1 MCSPR
6 FLELRVCMF
15 LRITIVL
22 LSVFA
27 FRVYGDPIQPIDQQI
42 NNQISQ
48 DKSRYQQ
55 TQLATKDILDDNTEK
70 KEDKLYFEPEQDCYE
85 IKLIRLESER
95 KMTNMLSLQRYVDQ
109 AVGQCIG
116 VYGVET
122 LAKGLQ
128 DKIIKIGYVTTRVDI
143 PEQNISKGLLKL
155 KIIPGTVDNIKLTGN
170 SSEYI
175 SLLNTLPTEKGK
187 ILNLRDLEQGLENL
201 ERIPGV
207 KANIELIPGKAFS
220 TTDIEIER
228 IQSSYFNIGGW
239 LNNTGSRQTGKN
251 QVGVTVYG
259 NNLTSLNDTIYVSM
273 GKNLENRSRFSTKNQ
288 AIYYAIPYNYWLYS
302 IYASK
307 SNYKQTIND
316 SIMSYKY
323 YGENR
328 YLNFSASHVFLRGQS
343 YKDSLTLQLMKRKSR
358 YHLEDISLLSQE
370 RDLTNINIGLNHR
383 QNINNST
390 IDASINYQRN
400 VQWLGAKPSWD
411 MQYGDVSKMGRIITI
426 DVNAVIPFAFDNFV
440 MSYNPQVFVQY
451 TPDNLTIQ
459 DQFSLGN
466 RWTVRG
472 FDEEYSLIGDKG
484 FYLRNEFN
492 FYFPNTSIYPY
503 YALDYGRIIGDVY
516 PIGLYSNDQL
526 LGSALGV
533 RGNLNIFSYDLYVA
547 VPLYKPAEYET
558 SGLNIGLN
566 VQWFW

>member
-1 MCSPR
+1 
-6 FLELRVCMF
+6 MF
-15 LRITIVL
+15 LRLTIIS

-27 FRVYGDPIQPIDQQI
+27 FMVYADPIQPIDQQI

-55 TQLATKDILDDNTEK
+55 TQLTTKDVLDDKAEI
-70 KEDKLYFEPEQDCYE
+70 KEDKLYFQPEQNCYD
-85 IKLIRLESER
+85 IKSIHLDTER
-95 KMTNMLSLQRYVDQ
+95 KIANMRLLQQYVDQ
-109 AVGQCIG
+109 AVGQCLGI
-116 VYGVET
+116 YGMET

-128 DKIIKIGYVTTRVDI
+128 DKIIKIGYVTTRVNI

-155 KIIPGTVDNIKLTGN
+155 KIIPGTVDNIKLTDN

-175 SLLNTLPTEKGK
+175 SLFNTMPTEKGK
-187 ILNLRDLEQGLENL
+187 VLNLRDLEQGLENL

-207 KANIELIPGKAFS
+207 KTNIELMPGKEFS

-228 IQSSYFNIGGW
+228 VQSSYFNVGGW
-239 LNNTGSRQTGKN
+239 LNNAGSRQTGKN
-251 QVGVTVYG
+251 QIGVTVYG

-273 GKNLENRSRFSTKNQ
+273 GKNLENRARYSTKNQ
-288 AIYYAIPYNYWLYS
+288 AIYYAVPYNYWLYS
-302 IYASK
+302 VYVSK

-343 YKDSLTLQLMKRKSR
+343 YKDSLTFQLMKRKSR

-390 IDASINYQRN
+390 VDASINYQRN
-400 VQWLGAKPSWD
+400 VQWLGAKTSWD
-411 MQYGDVSKMGRIITI
+411 MEYGDVSKMGRIITI
-426 DVNAVIPFAFDNFV
+426 DVNAVIPFSFDNFV
-440 MSYNPQVFVQY
+440 MSYNPQVFIQY

-484 FYLRNEFN
+484 FYFRNEFN
-492 FYFPNTSIYPY
+492 FYFPNVSIYPY
-503 YALDYGRIIGDVY
+503 YALDYGRIIGDIY

-533 RGNLNIFSYDLYVA
+533 RGNFNIFNYDLFIA

-558 SGLNIGLN
+558 SDLNIGLN

>member
-1 MCSPR
+1 
-6 FLELRVCMF
+6 MF
-15 LRITIVL
+15 LRLTIIS

-27 FRVYGDPIQPIDQQI
+27 FMVYADPIQPIDQQI

-55 TQLATKDILDDNTEK
+55 TQLTTKDVLDDKAEI
-70 KEDKLYFEPEQDCYE
+70 KEDKLYFQPEQNCYD
-85 IKLIRLESER
+85 IKSIHLDTER
-95 KMTNMLSLQRYVDQ
+95 KIANMRLLQQYVDQ
-109 AVGQCIG
+109 AVGQCLGI
-116 VYGVET
+116 YGMET

-128 DKIIKIGYVTTRVDI
+128 DKIIKIGYVTTRVNI

-155 KIIPGTVDNIKLTGN
+155 KIIPGTVDNIKLTDN

-175 SLLNTLPTEKGK
+175 SLFNTMPTEKGK
-187 ILNLRDLEQGLENL
+187 VLNLRDLEQGLENL

-207 KANIELIPGKAFS
+207 KTNIELMPGKEFS

-228 IQSSYFNIGGW
+228 VQSSYFNVGGW
-239 LNNTGSRQTGKN
+239 LNNAGSRQTGKN
-251 QVGVTVYG
+251 QIGVTVYG

-273 GKNLENRSRFSTKNQ
+273 GKNLENRARYSTKNQ
-288 AIYYAIPYNYWLYS
+288 AIYYAVPYNYWLYS
-302 IYASK
+302 VYASK

-328 YLNFSASHVFLRGQS
+328 YLNFSASHIFLRGQS
-343 YKDSLTLQLMKRKSR
+343 YKDSLTFQLMKRKSR

-390 IDASINYQRN
+390 VDVSINYQRN

-411 MQYGDVSKMGRIITI
+411 MEYGDVSKMGRIITI
-426 DVNAVIPFAFDNFV
+426 DVNAVIPFSFDNFV
-440 MSYNPQVFVQY
+440 MSYNPQVFIQY

-484 FYLRNEFN
+484 FYFRNEFN
-492 FYFPNTSIYPY
+492 FYFPNVSIYPY
-503 YALDYGRIIGDVY
+503 YALDYGRIIGDIY

-533 RGNLNIFSYDLYVA
+533 RGNFNIFNYDLFIA

-558 SGLNIGLN
+558 SDLNIGLN

>member
-1 MCSPR
+1 
-6 FLELRVCMF
+6 MF
-15 LRITIVL
+15 LRLTIIS

-27 FRVYGDPIQPIDQQI
+27 FMVYADPIQPIDQQI

-55 TQLATKDILDDNTEK
+55 TQLTTKDVLDDKAEI
-70 KEDKLYFEPEQDCYE
+70 KEDKLYFQPEQNCYE
-85 IKLIRLESER
+85 IKSIHLDTER
-95 KMTNMLSLQRYVDQ
+95 KIANMRLLQQYVDQ
-109 AVGQCIG
+109 AVGQCLGI
-116 VYGVET
+116 YGMET

-128 DKIIKIGYVTTRVDI
+128 DKIIKIGYVTTRVNI

-155 KIIPGTVDNIKLTGN
+155 KIIPGTVDNIKLTDN

-175 SLLNTLPTEKGK
+175 SLFNTMPTEKGK
-187 ILNLRDLEQGLENL
+187 VLNLRDLEQGLENL

-207 KANIELIPGKAFS
+207 KTNIELMPGKEFS

-228 IQSSYFNIGGW
+228 VQSSYFNVGGW
-239 LNNTGSRQTGKN
+239 LNNAGSRQTGKN
-251 QVGVTVYG
+251 QIGVTVYG

-273 GKNLENRSRFSTKNQ
+273 GKNLENRARYSTKNQ
-288 AIYYAIPYNYWLYS
+288 AVYYAVPYNYWLYS
-302 IYASK
+302 VYASK

-343 YKDSLTLQLMKRKSR
+343 YKDSLTFQLMKRKSR

-390 IDASINYQRN
+390 VDASINYQRN

-411 MQYGDVSKMGRIITI
+411 MEYGDVSKMGRIITI
-426 DVNAVIPFAFDNFV
+426 DVNAVIPFSFDNFV
-440 MSYNPQVFVQY
+440 MSYNPQVFIQY

-484 FYLRNEFN
+484 FYFRNEFN
-492 FYFPNTSIYPY
+492 FYFPNVSIYPY
-503 YALDYGRIIGDVY
+503 YALDYGRIIGDIY

-533 RGNLNIFSYDLYVA
+533 RGNFNIFNYDLFIA

-558 SGLNIGLN
+558 SDLNIGLN

>member
-1 MCSPR
+1 
-6 FLELRVCMF
+6 MF
-15 LRITIVL
+15 LRLTIL
-22 LSVFA
+22 SLSVFT
-27 FRVYGDPIQPIDQQI
+27 FMVYGEPIQPIDQQI
-42 NNQISQ
+42 SNQISQ

-55 TQLATKDILDDNTEK
+55 TQLATKDVLDDKTERK
-70 KEDKLYFEPEQDCYE
+70 DDELYFQPEQDCYE
-85 IKLIRLESER
+85 IKSVYLES
-95 KMTNMLSLQRYVDQ
+95 KIKIANMRSFQHYTDQ

-116 VYGVET
+116 IYGVER

-128 DKIIKIGYVTTRVDI
+128 DKIIKVGYVTTRVDI
-143 PEQNISKGLLKL
+143 PEQNISTGILRL
-155 KIIPGTVDNIKLTGN
+155 KIIPGTVDNIKLTDN
-170 SSEYI
+170 SNGYI
-175 SLLNTLPTEKGK
+175 SLFNTMPTEKGK
-187 ILNLRDLEQGLENL
+187 VLNLRDLEQGLENL
-201 ERIPGV
+201 ERIPNV
-207 KANIELIPGKAFS
+207 KANIELMPGREFS

-228 IQSSYFNIGGW
+228 VQSSYFNVGGW
-239 LNNTGSRQTGKN
+239 LNNAGSRQTGKN

-259 NNLTSLNDTIYVSM
+259 HNLTSLNDTVYVSM
-273 GKNLENRSRFSTKNQ
+273 GKNLENRARYSTKNQ
-288 AIYYAIPYNYWLYS
+288 AVYYAVPYNYWLYS
-302 IYASK
+302 FYASK

-343 YKDSLTLQLMKRKSR
+343 YKDSLTLQLIKRKSR

-411 MQYGDVSKMGRIITI
+411 MEYGDVSKMGRVMTI
-426 DVNAVIPFAFDNFV
+426 DVNAVIPFSFDNFV
-440 MSYNPQVFVQY
+440 MSYNPQVFIQY

-484 FYLRNEFN
+484 FYFRNEFN
-492 FYFPNTSIYPY
+492 FYFPNTSVYPY
-503 YALDYGRIIGDVY
+503 FALDYGRIIGNVY
-516 PIGLYSNDQL
+516 PIGLYSDDQL
-526 LGSALGV
+526 LGSALGI
-533 RGNLNIFSYDLYVA
+533 RGRLNIFSYDMFMA

-558 SGLNIGLN
+558 SNLNVGLN

>member
-1 MCSPR
+1 
-6 FLELRVCMF
+6 MF
-15 LRITIVL
+15 LRLTIIS

-27 FRVYGDPIQPIDQQI
+27 FMVYADPIQPIDQQI

-55 TQLATKDILDDNTEK
+55 TQLTTKDVLDDKAEI
-70 KEDKLYFEPEQDCYE
+70 KEDKLYFQPEQNCYE
-85 IKLIRLESER
+85 IKSIHLDTER
-95 KMTNMLSLQRYVDQ
+95 KIANMRLLQQYVDQ
-109 AVGQCIG
+109 AVGQCLGI
-116 VYGVET
+116 YGMET

-128 DKIIKIGYVTTRVDI
+128 DKIIKIGYVTTRVNI

-155 KIIPGTVDNIKLTGN
+155 KIIPGTVDNIKLTDN

-175 SLLNTLPTEKGK
+175 SLFNTMPTEKGK
-187 ILNLRDLEQGLENL
+187 VLNLRDLEQGLENL

-207 KANIELIPGKAFS
+207 KTNIELMPGKEFS

-228 IQSSYFNIGGW
+228 VQSSYFNVGGW
-239 LNNTGSRQTGKN
+239 LNNAGSRQTGKN
-251 QVGVTVYG
+251 QIGVTVYG

-273 GKNLENRSRFSTKNQ
+273 GKNLENRARYSTKNQ
-288 AIYYAIPYNYWLYS
+288 AIYYAVPYNYWLYS
-302 IYASK
+302 VYASK

-343 YKDSLTLQLMKRKSR
+343 YKDSLTFQLMKRKSR

-390 IDASINYQRN
+390 VDASINYQRN

-411 MQYGDVSKMGRIITI
+411 MEYGDVSKMGWIITI
-426 DVNAVIPFAFDNFV
+426 DVNAVIPFSFDNFV
-440 MSYNPQVFVQY
+440 MSYNPQVFIQY

-484 FYLRNEFN
+484 FYFRNEFN
-492 FYFPNTSIYPY
+492 FYFPNVSIYPY
-503 YALDYGRIIGDVY
+503 YALDYGRIIGDIY

-533 RGNLNIFSYDLYVA
+533 RGNFNIFNYDLFIA

-558 SGLNIGLN
+558 SDLNIGLN

>member
-1 MCSPR
+1 
-6 FLELRVCMF
+6 MF
-15 LRITIVL
+15 LRLTIIS

-27 FRVYGDPIQPIDQQI
+27 FMVYADPIQPIDQQI

-55 TQLATKDILDDNTEK
+55 TQLTTKDVLDDKAEI
-70 KEDKLYFEPEQDCYE
+70 KEDKLYFQPEQNCYE
-85 IKLIRLESER
+85 IKSIHLDTER
-95 KMTNMLSLQRYVDQ
+95 KIANMRLLQQYVDQ
-109 AVGQCIG
+109 AVGQCLGI
-116 VYGVET
+116 YGMET

-128 DKIIKIGYVTTRVDI
+128 DKIIKIGYVTTRINI

-155 KIIPGTVDNIKLTGN
+155 KIIPGTVDNIKLTDN

-175 SLLNTLPTEKGK
+175 SLFNTMPTEKGK
-187 ILNLRDLEQGLENL
+187 VLNLRDLEQGLENL

-207 KANIELIPGKAFS
+207 KTNIELMPGKEFS

-228 IQSSYFNIGGW
+228 VQSSYFNVGGW
-239 LNNTGSRQTGKN
+239 LNNAGSRQTGKN
-251 QVGVTVYG
+251 QIGVTVYG

-273 GKNLENRSRFSTKNQ
+273 GKNLENRARYSTKNQ
-288 AIYYAIPYNYWLYS
+288 AIYYAVPYNYWLYS
-302 IYASK
+302 VYASK

-343 YKDSLTLQLMKRKSR
+343 YKDSLTFQLMKRKSR

-390 IDASINYQRN
+390 VDASINYQRN

-411 MQYGDVSKMGRIITI
+411 MEYGDVSKMGRIITI
-426 DVNAVIPFAFDNFV
+426 DVNAVIPFSFDNFV
-440 MSYNPQVFVQY
+440 MSYNPQVFIQY

-484 FYLRNEFN
+484 FYFRNEFN
-492 FYFPNTSIYPY
+492 FYFPNVSIYPY
-503 YALDYGRIIGDVY
+503 YALDYGRIIGDIY

-533 RGNLNIFSYDLYVA
+533 RGNFNIFNYDLFIA

-558 SGLNIGLN
+558 SDLNIGLN

>member
-1 MCSPR
+1 
-6 FLELRVCMF
+6 MF
-15 LRITIVL
+15 LRLTIIS

-27 FRVYGDPIQPIDQQI
+27 FMVYADPIQPIDQQI
-42 NNQISQ
+42 NNQISK

-55 TQLATKDILDDNTEK
+55 TQLTTKDVLDDKAEI
-70 KEDKLYFEPEQDCYE
+70 KEDKLYFQPEQNCYE
-85 IKLIRLESER
+85 IKSIHLDTER
-95 KMTNMLSLQRYVDQ
+95 KIANMRLLQQYVDQ
-109 AVGQCIG
+109 AVGQCLGI
-116 VYGVET
+116 YGMET

-128 DKIIKIGYVTTRVDI
+128 DKIIKIGYVTTRINI

-155 KIIPGTVDNIKLTGN
+155 KIIPGTVDNIKLTDN

-175 SLLNTLPTEKGK
+175 SLFNTMPTEKGK
-187 ILNLRDLEQGLENL
+187 VLNLRDLEQGLENL

-207 KANIELIPGKAFS
+207 KTNIELMPGKEFS

-228 IQSSYFNIGGW
+228 VQSSYFNVGGW
-239 LNNTGSRQTGKN
+239 LNNAGSRQTGKN
-251 QVGVTVYG
+251 QIGVTVYG

-273 GKNLENRSRFSTKNQ
+273 GKNLENRARYSTKNQ
-288 AIYYAIPYNYWLYS
+288 AIYYAVPYNYWLYS
-302 IYASK
+302 VYASK

-343 YKDSLTLQLMKRKSR
+343 YKDSLTFQLMKRKSR

-390 IDASINYQRN
+390 VDASINYQRN

-411 MQYGDVSKMGRIITI
+411 MEYGDVSKMGRIITI
-426 DVNAVIPFAFDNFV
+426 DVNAVIPFSFDNFV
-440 MSYNPQVFVQY
+440 MSYNPQVFIQY

-484 FYLRNEFN
+484 FYFRNEFN
-492 FYFPNTSIYPY
+492 FYFPNVSIYPY
-503 YALDYGRIIGDVY
+503 YALDYGRIIGDIY

-533 RGNLNIFSYDLYVA
+533 RGNFNIFNYDLFIA

-558 SGLNIGLN
+558 SDLNIGLN

>member
-1 MCSPR
+1 
-6 FLELRVCMF
+6 MF
-15 LRITIVL
+15 LRLTIIS

-27 FRVYGDPIQPIDQQI
+27 FMVYADPIQPIDQQI

-55 TQLATKDILDDNTEK
+55 TQLTTKDVLDDKAEI
-70 KEDKLYFEPEQDCYE
+70 KEDKLYFQPEQNCYE
-85 IKLIRLESER
+85 IKSIHLDTER
-95 KMTNMLSLQRYVDQ
+95 KIANMRLLQQYVDQ
-109 AVGQCIG
+109 AVGQCLGI
-116 VYGVET
+116 YGMET

-128 DKIIKIGYVTTRVDI
+128 DKIIKIGYVTTRVNI

-155 KIIPGTVDNIKLTGN
+155 KIIPGTVDNIKLTDN

-175 SLLNTLPTEKGK
+175 SLFNTMPTEKGK
-187 ILNLRDLEQGLENL
+187 VLNLRDLEQGLENL

-207 KANIELIPGKAFS
+207 KTNIELMPGKEFS

-228 IQSSYFNIGGW
+228 VQSSYFNVGGW
-239 LNNTGSRQTGKN
+239 LNNAGSRQTGKN
-251 QVGVTVYG
+251 QIGVTVYG

-273 GKNLENRSRFSTKNQ
+273 GKNLENRARYSTKNQ
-288 AIYYAIPYNYWLYS
+288 AIYYAVPYNYWLYS
-302 IYASK
+302 VYASK

-328 YLNFSASHVFLRGQS
+328 YLNFSASHIFLRGQS
-343 YKDSLTLQLMKRKSR
+343 YKDSLTFQLMKRKSR

-390 IDASINYQRN
+390 VDASINYQRN

-411 MQYGDVSKMGRIITI
+411 MEYGDVSKMGRIITI
-426 DVNAVIPFAFDNFV
+426 DVNAVIPFSFDNFV
-440 MSYNPQVFVQY
+440 MSYNPQVFIQY

-484 FYLRNEFN
+484 FYFRNEFN
-492 FYFPNTSIYPY
+492 FYFPNVSIYPY
-503 YALDYGRIIGDVY
+503 YALDYGRIIGDIY

-533 RGNLNIFSYDLYVA
+533 RGNFNIFNYDLFIA

-558 SGLNIGLN
+558 SDLNIGLN

>member
-1 MCSPR
+1 
-6 FLELRVCMF
+6 MF
-15 LRITIVL
+15 LRLTIIS

-27 FRVYGDPIQPIDQQI
+27 FMVYADPIQPIDQQI

-55 TQLATKDILDDNTEK
+55 TQLTTKDVLDDKAEI
-70 KEDKLYFEPEQDCYE
+70 KEDKLYFQPEQNCYE
-85 IKLIRLESER
+85 IKSIHLDTER
-95 KMTNMLSLQRYVDQ
+95 KIANMRLLQQYVDQ
-109 AVGQCIG
+109 AVGQCLGI
-116 VYGVET
+116 YGMET

-128 DKIIKIGYVTTRVDI
+128 DKIIKIGYVTTRINI

-155 KIIPGTVDNIKLTGN
+155 KIIPGTVDNIKLTDN

-175 SLLNTLPTEKGK
+175 SLFNTMPTEKGK
-187 ILNLRDLEQGLENL
+187 VLNLRDLEQGLENL

-207 KANIELIPGKAFS
+207 KTNIELMPGKEFS

-228 IQSSYFNIGGW
+228 VQSSYFNVGGW
-239 LNNTGSRQTGKN
+239 LNNAGSRQTGKN
-251 QVGVTVYG
+251 QIGVTVYG

-273 GKNLENRSRFSTKNQ
+273 GKNLENRARYSTKNQ

-302 IYASK
+302 VYASK

-343 YKDSLTLQLMKRKSR
+343 YKDSLTFQLMKRKSR

-390 IDASINYQRN
+390 VDASINYQRN

-411 MQYGDVSKMGRIITI
+411 MEYGDVSKMGRIITI
-426 DVNAVIPFAFDNFV
+426 DVNAVIPFSFDNFV
-440 MSYNPQVFVQY
+440 MSYNPQVFIQY

-484 FYLRNEFN
+484 FYFRNEFN
-492 FYFPNTSIYPY
+492 FYFPNVSIYPY
-503 YALDYGRIIGDVY
+503 YALDYGRIIGDIY

-533 RGNLNIFSYDLYVA
+533 RGNFNIFNYDLFIA

-558 SGLNIGLN
+558 SDLNIGLN

>member
-1 MCSPR
+1 
-6 FLELRVCMF
+6 MF
-15 LRITIVL
+15 LRLTIIS

-27 FRVYGDPIQPIDQQI
+27 FMVYADPIQPIDQQI

-55 TQLATKDILDDNTEK
+55 TQLTTKDVLDDKAEI
-70 KEDKLYFEPEQDCYE
+70 KEDKLYFQPEQNCYE
-85 IKLIRLESER
+85 IKSIHLDTER
-95 KMTNMLSLQRYVDQ
+95 KIANMRLLQQYVDQ
-109 AVGQCIG
+109 AVGQCLGI
-116 VYGVET
+116 YGMET

-128 DKIIKIGYVTTRVDI
+128 DKIIKIGYVTTRINI

-155 KIIPGTVDNIKLTGN
+155 KIIPGTVDNIKLTDN

-175 SLLNTLPTEKGK
+175 SLFNTMPTEKGK
-187 ILNLRDLEQGLENL
+187 VLNLRDLEQGLENL

-207 KANIELIPGKAFS
+207 KTNIELMPGKEFS

-228 IQSSYFNIGGW
+228 VQSSYFNVGGW
-239 LNNTGSRQTGKN
+239 LNNAGSRQTGKN
-251 QVGVTVYG
+251 QIGVTVYG

-273 GKNLENRSRFSTKNQ
+273 GKNLENRARYSTKNQ
-288 AIYYAIPYNYWLYS
+288 AIYYAVPYNYWLYS
-302 IYASK
+302 VYASK

-343 YKDSLTLQLMKRKSR
+343 YKDSLTFQLMKRKSR

-390 IDASINYQRN
+390 VDASINYQRN

-411 MQYGDVSKMGRIITI
+411 MEYGDVSKMGRIITI
-426 DVNAVIPFAFDNFV
+426 DVNAVIPFSFDNFV
-440 MSYNPQVFVQY
+440 MSYNPQVFIQY

-484 FYLRNEFN
+484 FYFRNEFN
-492 FYFPNTSIYPY
+492 FYFPNVSIYPY
-503 YALDYGRIIGDVY
+503 YALDYGRIIGDIY

-533 RGNLNIFSYDLYVA
+533 RGNFNIFNYDLFIA

-558 SGLNIGLN
+558 SDLNIGLN
-566 VQWFW
+566 IQWFW

>member
-1 MCSPR
+1 
-6 FLELRVCMF
+6 MF
-15 LRITIVL
+15 LRLTIIS

-27 FRVYGDPIQPIDQQI
+27 FMVYADPIQPIDQQI

-55 TQLATKDILDDNTEK
+55 TQLTTKDVLDDKAEI
-70 KEDKLYFEPEQDCYE
+70 KEDKLYFQPEQNCYD
-85 IKLIRLESER
+85 IKSIHLDTER
-95 KMTNMLSLQRYVDQ
+95 KIANMRLLQQYVDQ
-109 AVGQCIG
+109 AVGQCLGI
-116 VYGVET
+116 YGMET

-128 DKIIKIGYVTTRVDI
+128 DKIIKIGYVTTRVNI

-155 KIIPGTVDNIKLTGN
+155 KIIPGTVDNIKLTDN

-175 SLLNTLPTEKGK
+175 SLFNTMPTEKGK
-187 ILNLRDLEQGLENL
+187 VLNLRDLEQGLENL

-207 KANIELIPGKAFS
+207 KTNIELMPGKEFS

-228 IQSSYFNIGGW
+228 VQSSYFNVGGW
-239 LNNTGSRQTGKN
+239 LNNAGSRQTGKN
-251 QVGVTVYG
+251 QIGVTVYG

-273 GKNLENRSRFSTKNQ
+273 GKNLENRARYSTKNQ
-288 AIYYAIPYNYWLYS
+288 AIYYAVPYNYWLYS
-302 IYASK
+302 VYASK

-343 YKDSLTLQLMKRKSR
+343 YKDSLTFQLMKRKSR

-390 IDASINYQRN
+390 VDASINYQRN

-411 MQYGDVSKMGRIITI
+411 MEYGDVSKMGRIITI
-426 DVNAVIPFAFDNFV
+426 DVNAVIPFSFDNFV
-440 MSYNPQVFVQY
+440 MSYNPQVFIQY

-484 FYLRNEFN
+484 FYFRNEFN
-492 FYFPNTSIYPY
+492 FYFPNVSIYPY
-503 YALDYGRIIGDVY
+503 YALDYGRIIGDIY

-533 RGNLNIFSYDLYVA
+533 RGNFNIFNYDLFIA

-558 SGLNIGLN
+558 SDLNIGLN

>member
-1 MCSPR
+1 
-6 FLELRVCMF
+6 MF
-15 LRITIVL
+15 LRLTIIS

-27 FRVYGDPIQPIDQQI
+27 FMVYADPIQPIDQQI

-55 TQLATKDILDDNTEK
+55 TQLTTKDVLDDKAEI
-70 KEDKLYFEPEQDCYE
+70 KEDKLYFQPEQNCYE
-85 IKLIRLESER
+85 IKSIHLDAER
-95 KMTNMLSLQRYVDQ
+95 KIANMRLLQQYVDQ
-109 AVGQCIG
+109 AVGQCLGI
-116 VYGVET
+116 YGMET

-128 DKIIKIGYVTTRVDI
+128 DKIIKIGYVTTRVNI

-155 KIIPGTVDNIKLTGN
+155 KIIPGTVDNIKLTDN

-175 SLLNTLPTEKGK
+175 SLFNTMPTEKGK
-187 ILNLRDLEQGLENL
+187 VLNLRDLEQGLENL

-207 KANIELIPGKAFS
+207 KTNIELMPGKEFS

-228 IQSSYFNIGGW
+228 VQSSYFNVGGW
-239 LNNTGSRQTGKN
+239 LNNAGSRQTGKN
-251 QVGVTVYG
+251 QIGVTVYG

-273 GKNLENRSRFSTKNQ
+273 GKNLENRARYSTKNQ
-288 AIYYAIPYNYWLYS
+288 AIYYAVPYNYWLYS
-302 IYASK
+302 VYASK

-343 YKDSLTLQLMKRKSR
+343 YKDSLTFQLMKRKSR

-390 IDASINYQRN
+390 VDASINYQRN

-411 MQYGDVSKMGRIITI
+411 MEYGDVSKMGRIITI
-426 DVNAVIPFAFDNFV
+426 DVNAVIPFSFDNFV
-440 MSYNPQVFVQY
+440 MSYNPQVFIQY

-484 FYLRNEFN
+484 FYFRNEFN
-492 FYFPNTSIYPY
+492 FYFPNVSIYPY
-503 YALDYGRIIGDVY
+503 YALDYGRIIGDIY

-533 RGNLNIFSYDLYVA
+533 RGNFNIFNYDLFIA

-558 SGLNIGLN
+558 SDLNIGLN

>member
-1 MCSPR
+1 
-6 FLELRVCMF
+6 MF
-15 LRITIVL
+15 LRLTIIS

-27 FRVYGDPIQPIDQQI
+27 FMVYADPIQPIDQQI

-55 TQLATKDILDDNTEK
+55 TQLTTKDVLDDKAEI
-70 KEDKLYFEPEQDCYE
+70 KEDKLYFQPEQNCYE
-85 IKLIRLESER
+85 IKSIHLDTER
-95 KMTNMLSLQRYVDQ
+95 KIANMRLLQQYVDQ
-109 AVGQCIG
+109 AVGQCLGI
-116 VYGVET
+116 YGMET

-128 DKIIKIGYVTTRVDI
+128 DKIIKIGYVTTRVNI

-155 KIIPGTVDNIKLTGN
+155 KIIPGTVDNIKLTDN

-175 SLLNTLPTEKGK
+175 SLFNTMPTEKGK
-187 ILNLRDLEQGLENL
+187 VLNLRDLEQGLENL

-207 KANIELIPGKAFS
+207 KTNIELMPGKEFS

-228 IQSSYFNIGGW
+228 VQSSYFNVGGW
-239 LNNTGSRQTGKN
+239 LNNAGSRQTGKN
-251 QVGVTVYG
+251 QIGVTVYG

-273 GKNLENRSRFSTKNQ
+273 GKNLENRARYSTKNQ
-288 AIYYAIPYNYWLYS
+288 AIYYAVPYNYWLYS
-302 IYASK
+302 VYASK

-343 YKDSLTLQLMKRKSR
+343 YKDSLTFQLMKRKSR

-390 IDASINYQRN
+390 VDASINYQRN

-411 MQYGDVSKMGRIITI
+411 MEYGDVSKMGRIITI
-426 DVNAVIPFAFDNFV
+426 DVNAVIPFSFDNFV
-440 MSYNPQVFVQY
+440 MSYNPQVFIQY
-451 TPDNLTIQ
+451 TLDNLTIQ

-484 FYLRNEFN
+484 FYFRNEFN
-492 FYFPNTSIYPY
+492 FYFPNVSIYPY
-503 YALDYGRIIGDVY
+503 YALDYGRIIGDIY

-533 RGNLNIFSYDLYVA
+533 RGNFNIFNYDLFIA

-558 SGLNIGLN
+558 SDLNIGLN

>member
-1 MCSPR
+1 
-6 FLELRVCMF
+6 MF
-15 LRITIVL
+15 LRLTIIS

-27 FRVYGDPIQPIDQQI
+27 FMVYADPIQPIDQQI

-55 TQLATKDILDDNTEK
+55 TQLTTKDVLDDKAEI
-70 KEDKLYFEPEQDCYE
+70 KEDKLYFQPEQNCYE
-85 IKLIRLESER
+85 IKSIHLDTER
-95 KMTNMLSLQRYVDQ
+95 KIANMRLLQQYVDQ
-109 AVGQCIG
+109 AVGQCLGI
-116 VYGVET
+116 YGMET

-128 DKIIKIGYVTTRVDI
+128 DKIIKIGYVTTRINI

-155 KIIPGTVDNIKLTGN
+155 KIIPGTVDNIKLTDN

-175 SLLNTLPTEKGK
+175 SLFNTMPTEKGK
-187 ILNLRDLEQGLENL
+187 VLNLRDLEQGLENL

-207 KANIELIPGKAFS
+207 KTNIELMPGKEFS

-228 IQSSYFNIGGW
+228 VQSSYFNVGGW
-239 LNNTGSRQTGKN
+239 LNNAGSRQTGKN
-251 QVGVTVYG
+251 QIGVTVYG

-273 GKNLENRSRFSTKNQ
+273 GKNLENRARYSTKNQ
-288 AIYYAIPYNYWLYS
+288 AIYYAVPYNYWLYS
-302 IYASK
+302 VYASK

-343 YKDSLTLQLMKRKSR
+343 YKDSLTFQLMKRKSR

-390 IDASINYQRN
+390 VDASINYQRN

-411 MQYGDVSKMGRIITI
+411 MEYGDVSKMGRIIII
-426 DVNAVIPFAFDNFV
+426 DVNAVIPFSFDNFV
-440 MSYNPQVFVQY
+440 MSYNPQVFIQY

-484 FYLRNEFN
+484 FYFRNEFN
-492 FYFPNTSIYPY
+492 FYFPNVSIYPY
-503 YALDYGRIIGDVY
+503 YALDYGRIIGDIY

-533 RGNLNIFSYDLYVA
+533 RGNFNIFNYDLFIA

-558 SGLNIGLN
+558 SDLNIGLN

>member
-1 MCSPR
+1 
-6 FLELRVCMF
+6 MF
-15 LRITIVL
+15 LRLTIIS

-27 FRVYGDPIQPIDQQI
+27 FMVYADPIQPIDQQI

-55 TQLATKDILDDNTEK
+55 TQLTTKDVLDDKAEI
-70 KEDKLYFEPEQDCYE
+70 KEDKLYFQPEQNCYE
-85 IKLIRLESER
+85 IKSIHLDTER
-95 KMTNMLSLQRYVDQ
+95 KIANMRLLQQYVDQ
-109 AVGQCIG
+109 AVGQCLGI
-116 VYGVET
+116 YGMET

-128 DKIIKIGYVTTRVDI
+128 DKIIKIGYVTTRINI

-155 KIIPGTVDNIKLTGN
+155 KIIPGTVDNIKLTDN

-175 SLLNTLPTEKGK
+175 SLFNTMPTEKGK
-187 ILNLRDLEQGLENL
+187 VLNLRDLEQGLENL

-207 KANIELIPGKAFS
+207 KTNIELMPGKEFS

-228 IQSSYFNIGGW
+228 VQSSYFNVGGW
-239 LNNTGSRQTGKN
+239 LNNAGSQQTGKN
-251 QVGVTVYG
+251 QIGVTVYG

-273 GKNLENRSRFSTKNQ
+273 GKNLENRARYSTKNQ
-288 AIYYAIPYNYWLYS
+288 AIYYAVPYNYWLYS
-302 IYASK
+302 VYASK

-343 YKDSLTLQLMKRKSR
+343 YKDSLTFQLMKRKSR

-390 IDASINYQRN
+390 VDASINYQRN

-411 MQYGDVSKMGRIITI
+411 MEYGDVSKMGRIITI
-426 DVNAVIPFAFDNFV
+426 DVNAVIPFSFDNFV
-440 MSYNPQVFVQY
+440 MSYNPQVFIQY

-484 FYLRNEFN
+484 FYFRNEFN
-492 FYFPNTSIYPY
+492 FYFPNVSIYPY
-503 YALDYGRIIGDVY
+503 YALDYGRIIGDIY

-533 RGNLNIFSYDLYVA
+533 RGNFNIFNYDLFIA

-558 SGLNIGLN
+558 SDLNIGLN

>member
-1 MCSPR
+1 
-6 FLELRVCMF
+6 MF
-15 LRITIVL
+15 LRLTIIS

-27 FRVYGDPIQPIDQQI
+27 FMVYADPIQPIDQQI

-55 TQLATKDILDDNTEK
+55 TQLTTKDVLDDKAEI
-70 KEDKLYFEPEQDCYE
+70 KEDKLYFQPEQNCYE
-85 IKLIRLESER
+85 IKSIHLDTER
-95 KMTNMLSLQRYVDQ
+95 KIANMRLLQQYVDQ
-109 AVGQCIG
+109 AVGQCLGI
-116 VYGVET
+116 YGMET

-128 DKIIKIGYVTTRVDI
+128 DKIIKIGYVTTRVNI

-155 KIIPGTVDNIKLTGN
+155 KIIPGTVDNIKLTDN

-175 SLLNTLPTEKGK
+175 SLFNTMPTEKGK
-187 ILNLRDLEQGLENL
+187 VLNLRDLEQGLENL

-207 KANIELIPGKAFS
+207 KTNIELMPGKEFS

-228 IQSSYFNIGGW
+228 VQSSYFNVGGW
-239 LNNTGSRQTGKN
+239 LNNAGSRQTGKN
-251 QVGVTVYG
+251 QIGVTVYG

-273 GKNLENRSRFSTKNQ
+273 GKNLENRARYSTKNQ
-288 AIYYAIPYNYWLYS
+288 AIYYAVPYNYWLYS
-302 IYASK
+302 VYASK

-343 YKDSLTLQLMKRKSR
+343 YKDSLTFQLMKRKSR

-390 IDASINYQRN
+390 VDASINYQRN

-411 MQYGDVSKMGRIITI
+411 MEYGDVSKMGRIITI
-426 DVNAVIPFAFDNFV
+426 DVNAVIPFSFDNFV
-440 MSYNPQVFVQY
+440 MSYNPQVFIQY

-484 FYLRNEFN
+484 FYFRNEFN
-492 FYFPNTSIYPY
+492 FYFLNVSIYPY
-503 YALDYGRIIGDVY
+503 YALDYGRIIGDIY

-533 RGNLNIFSYDLYVA
+533 RGNFNIFNYDLFIA

-558 SGLNIGLN
+558 SDLNIGLN

>member
-1 MCSPR
+1 
-6 FLELRVCMF
+6 MF
-15 LRITIVL
+15 LRLTIIS

-27 FRVYGDPIQPIDQQI
+27 FMVYADPIQPIDQQI

-55 TQLATKDILDDNTEK
+55 TQLTTKDVLDDKAEI
-70 KEDKLYFEPEQDCYE
+70 KEDKLYFQPEQNCYE
-85 IKLIRLESER
+85 IKSIHLDTER
-95 KMTNMLSLQRYVDQ
+95 KIANMRLLQQYVDQ
-109 AVGQCIG
+109 AVGQCLGI
-116 VYGVET
+116 YGMET

-128 DKIIKIGYVTTRVDI
+128 DKIIKIGYVTTRVNI

-155 KIIPGTVDNIKLTGN
+155 KIIPGTVDNIKLTDN

-175 SLLNTLPTEKGK
+175 SLFNTMPTEKGK
-187 ILNLRDLEQGLENL
+187 VLNLRDLEQGLENL

-207 KANIELIPGKAFS
+207 KTNIELMPGKEFS

-228 IQSSYFNIGGW
+228 VQSSYFNVGGW
-239 LNNTGSRQTGKN
+239 LNNAGSRQTGKN
-251 QVGVTVYG
+251 QIGVTVYG

-273 GKNLENRSRFSTKNQ
+273 GKNLENRARYSTKNQ
-288 AIYYAIPYNYWLYS
+288 AIYYAVPYNYWLYS
-302 IYASK
+302 VYASK

-343 YKDSLTLQLMKRKSR
+343 YKDSLTFQLMKRKSR

-390 IDASINYQRN
+390 VDASINYQRN

-411 MQYGDVSKMGRIITI
+411 MEYGDVSKMGRIITI
-426 DVNAVIPFAFDNFV
+426 DVNAVIPFSFDNFV
-440 MSYNPQVFVQY
+440 MSYNPQVFIQY

-484 FYLRNEFN
+484 FYFRNEFN
-492 FYFPNTSIYPY
+492 FYFPNVSIYPY
-503 YALDYGRIIGDVY
+503 YALDYGRIIGDIY

-533 RGNLNIFSYDLYVA
+533 RGNFNIFNYDLFIA

-558 SGLNIGLN
+558 SDLNIGLN

>member
-1 MCSPR
+1 
-6 FLELRVCMF
+6 MF
-15 LRITIVL
+15 LRLMIIS

-27 FRVYGDPIQPIDQQI
+27 FMVYADPIQPIDQQI

-55 TQLATKDILDDNTEK
+55 TQLTTKDVLDDKAEI
-70 KEDKLYFEPEQDCYE
+70 KEDKLYFQPEQNCYD
-85 IKLIRLESER
+85 IKSIHLDTER
-95 KMTNMLSLQRYVDQ
+95 KIANMRLLQQYVDQ
-109 AVGQCIG
+109 AVGQCLGI
-116 VYGVET
+116 YGMET

-128 DKIIKIGYVTTRVDI
+128 DKIIKIGYVTTRVNI
-143 PEQNISKGLLKL
+143 SEQNISKGLLKL
-155 KIIPGTVDNIKLTGN
+155 KIILGTVDNIKLTDN

-175 SLLNTLPTEKGK
+175 SLFNTMPTEKGK
-187 ILNLRDLEQGLENL
+187 VLNLRDLEQGLENL

-207 KANIELIPGKAFS
+207 KTNIELMPGKEFS

-228 IQSSYFNIGGW
+228 VQSSYFNVGGW
-239 LNNTGSRQTGKN
+239 LNNAGSRQTGKN
-251 QVGVTVYG
+251 QIGVTVYG

-273 GKNLENRSRFSTKNQ
+273 GKNLENRARYSTKNQ
-288 AIYYAIPYNYWLYS
+288 AIYYAVPYNYWLYS
-302 IYASK
+302 VYASK
-307 SNYKQTIND
+307 SNYKQKIND

-343 YKDSLTLQLMKRKSR
+343 YKDSLTFQLMKRKSR

-390 IDASINYQRN
+390 VDASINYQRN

-411 MQYGDVSKMGRIITI
+411 MEYGDVSKMGRIITI
-426 DVNAVIPFAFDNFV
+426 DVNAVIPFSFDNFV
-440 MSYNPQVFVQY
+440 MSYNPQVFIQY

-484 FYLRNEFN
+484 FYFRNEFN
-492 FYFPNTSIYPY
+492 FYFPNVSIYPY
-503 YALDYGRIIGDVY
+503 YALDYGRIIGDIY

-533 RGNLNIFSYDLYVA
+533 RGNFNIFNYDLFIA
-547 VPLYKPAEYET
+547 VPLYKPTEYET
-558 SGLNIGLN
+558 SDLNIGLN